1 MGSIQQ
7 IYQPPRYGGRQKTLG
22 DVYRTVY
29 QDKSTLTQRMYPYRL
44 SKHSRAAWIVSC
56 KSWLG
61 RGQYI
66 PLFVNPSDVQWSIP
80 RRGTVQKTAAGAV
93 RNTWRNRF
101 RNTYFDEFTLNI
113 TFQSGNIMPSMAYI
127 DRDMTNYKELED
139 AYNFPHAPPG
149 LANFYMFLEL
159 LDVGKLAG
167 AYENYQVIIMHTRV
181 FPVLRLEGWF
191 TEEPVTFAESA
202 QNANQVNWTATFQ
215 VYRTY
220 PRIQS
225 ATLLTQ
231 TYREFVK
238 SVAFGEAVPMGRL
251 NSMRETGNLFSEGLG
266 DGAPGGIP
274 KTTRGAPSGK
284 GAFKNLTLD
293 DYSMPG
299 GSTKKGATTVQ
310 TKGSAA
316 RGQKSTTTGQN
327 WPGYSD
333 EQFNFLFGR

>member
-7 IYQPPRYGGRQKTLG
+7 IYQSGVYGGKSRKTLG

-29 QDKSTLTQRMYPYRL
+29 QDKSSLTQRMYPYRL

-61 RGQYI
+61 NGQYI

-101 RNTYFDEFTLNI
+101 RRTYFDEFTLNI
-113 TFQSGNIMPSMAYI
+113 TFQSGNIMPSMAYV
-127 DRDMTNYKELED
+127 DRDMTNYQDLQD

-149 LANFYMFLEL
+149 LGNFYMFLEL

-167 AYENYQVIIMHTRV
+167 AYENYHIIIMHTRV

-202 QNANQVNWTATFQ
+202 QNANQINWTATFQ

-225 ATLLTQ
+225 ATLMTQ
-231 TYREFVK
+231 TYREFVQ
-238 SVAFGEAVPMGRL
+238 SVAFREAVPMGRL
-251 NSMRETGNLFSEGLG
+251 NALNQAGDIFAGGLG

-274 KTTRGAPSGK
+274 TGTRGSNEGS
-284 GAFKNLTLD
+284 GAFDNLTVKG
-293 DYSMPG
+293 YNTKG
-299 GSTKKGATTVQ
+299 GSTQKGASTLQ
-310 TKGSAA
+310 TSGSAA
-316 RGQKSTTTGQN
+316 RSEKSTTSGETLSPQAF
-327 WPGYSD
+327 D
-333 EQFNFLFGR
+333 FFFGR